1 MSEWRQFRS
10 ILKGNRMDI
19 IILLTTFFLT
29 VVFDLV
35 IAIEI
40 GIVLSSFMFMK
51 RMSESVNIQNISSES
66 RKDEHLFDE
75 EQLNLPKDVLL
86 YEINGPLFF
95 GAARQFQ
102 ETITNTHLQPKVVI
116 IRMRYVPLIDATGF
130 QSLKEIIK
138 TYKSRGIQVI
148 LSGISENLNK
158 DFEKNGMYVF
168 IKEEFVLGNIAKALE
183 KARHLINKK
192 V

>member
-1 MSEWRQFRS
+1 
-10 ILKGNRMDI
+10 
-19 IILLTTFFLT
+19 
-29 VVFDLV
+29 
-35 IAIEI
+35 
-40 GIVLSSFMFMK
+40 
-51 RMSESVNIQNISSES
+51 
-66 RKDEHLFDE
+66 
-75 EQLNLPKDVLL
+75 LL